1 MLFLDSSGY
10 IQKHSA
16 FVFFT
21 WEFIQKTV
29 PKKAAG
35 SELFHGCNAAY
46 LNKSMLFVFN
56 S

>member
-35 SELFHGCNAAY
+35 SELFHGCNATC
-46 LNKSMLFVFN
+46 LERINTFCF
-56 S
+56 